1 MTATIAPSGR
11 LHRGRTT
18 WLMYGALGL
27 LNYMISGV
35 GPALP
40 LLGGLVI
47 ACGTNA
53 ACTLGGAIATPWVEV
68 PLWVMG
74 HRRVPPPARRCPPAS
89 GGRFTSRA
97 TPGRHA
103 AGADGMTPCRGW
115 VTLRRDHPGEV
126 ALQRRE
132 EEPAGGFVCRGPATV
147 VRIGGDLRLRV
158 GGWRLLRRT
167 HRLRVYR
174 RQLCGRD
181 RDDRL

>member
-47 ACGTNA
+47 ACGTKA
-53 ACTLGGAIATPWVEV
+53 ACTLGGALATPWVEV

-74 HRRVPPPARRCPPAS
+74 HRRAPPPARRCPPAS

-103 AGADGMTPCRGW
+103 AGADGMTHLPGVGDPSPRPPRRGGSPTARGGAGRW
-115 VTLRRDHPGEV
+115 VCMPRTGDGCSDRWRPTSTSGWLAASSSYTPLTGVSETAV
-126 ALQRRE
+126 W
-132 EEPAGGFVCRGPATV
+132 AGSR
-147 VRIGGDLRLRV
+147 
-158 GGWRLLRRT
+158 
-167 HRLRVYR
+167 
-174 RQLCGRD
+174 
-181 RDDRL
+181 